1 MINARFNL
9 ILKRNNTNKSI
20 EIPEMATELNIPEDS
35 PLYNPQSRQQSFRE
49 TTIINNRKFK
59 WRYQVIPYQSMA
71 QLGFFF
77 HPFKDTET
85 NQIRKDAVGC
95 IFCHSVSFDFS
106 KCRSSKKNRFQT
118 LINVLERHLHQT
130 GNRCLNAHI
139 RLRLIQHYQDKSL
152 IDDSAGW
159 IPKGDTFLND
169 PFSVEMLKWRSSLLL
184 SVNFSKIKWS
194 KEDMISSGLVPYDT
208 SLSGFKILE
217 DIPEE
222 KKMHNETFI
231 CIYCQSVVVYD
242 ESFSSPS
249 QEHYKICKF
258 KGKTCHFFQETSKP
272 LESVELIPNENEKE
286 QSTSPKSTLRSIAP
300 IEPEETK
307 LERLPSR
314 TPSPI
319 RKKRKLGKVSTKVV
333 SLSENEESSSIN
345 TTRNSKTDKVLKINF
360 EDHAIRQ
367 RENGQRKNPILDD
380 STNDDISFSN
390 QGHSTFDIPLPTSSI
405 LPSRDSQSPLKL
417 TSPILKIDNIDNVQI
432 KVSPSSHGQ
441 ITEDE
446 IAHEKTNHDPKHY
459 THETHELEQTELAN
473 NSSVHPITSLLSS
486 SDSLI
491 SPAVME
497 TNRHVTPKLHYES
510 NSETDD
516 SFVPSSSSRSRHSQ
530 TTLETSSSS
539 SYESSSTSLSHAA
552 DRSVEHSNP
561 NLIDNIMGASDEESS
576 KNSNIEDFE
585 IENLGISNTPSVL
598 KQDPIAHN
606 DSIEEIIK
614 YEDIESNTQAKGNES
629 TSNSTSSSTLSTP
642 VASPKKSPKP
652 PSALTTLLSTFPPEV
667 KVNKPSQN
675 NESSITVKTEVP
687 SSSHPSLPNLQQA
700 HSPGINNAR
709 RRLRH
714 F

>member
-1 MINARFNL
+1 M
-9 ILKRNNTNKSI
+9 
-20 EIPEMATELNIPEDS
+20 
-35 PLYNPQSRQQSFRE
+35 
-49 TTIINNRKFK
+49 
-59 WRYQVIPYQSMA
+59 
-71 QLGFFF
+71 
-77 HPFKDTET
+77 
-85 NQIRKDAVGC
+85 C
-95 IFCHSVSFDFS
+95 I
-106 KCRSSKKNRFQT
+106 
-118 LINVLERHLHQT
+118 
-130 GNRCLNAHI
+130 
-139 RLRLIQHYQDKSL
+139 
-152 IDDSAGW
+152 
-159 IPKGDTFLND
+159 
-169 PFSVEMLKWRSSLLL
+169 
-184 SVNFSKIKWS
+184 
-194 KEDMISSGLVPYDT
+194 
-208 SLSGFKILE
+208 
-217 DIPEE
+217 
-222 KKMHNETFI
+222 
-231 CIYCQSVVVYD
+231 
-242 ESFSSPS
+242 
-249 QEHYKICKF
+249 
-258 KGKTCHFFQETSKP
+258 
-272 LESVELIPNENEKE
+272 
-286 QSTSPKSTLRSIAP
+286 
-300 IEPEETK
+300 
-307 LERLPSR
+307 
-314 TPSPI
+314 
-319 RKKRKLGKVSTKVV
+319 
-333 SLSENEESSSIN
+333 
-345 TTRNSKTDKVLKINF
+345 
-360 EDHAIRQ
+360 
-367 RENGQRKNPILDD
+367 
-380 STNDDISFSN
+380 
-390 QGHSTFDIPLPTSSI
+390 
-405 LPSRDSQSPLKL
+405 RDS
-417 TSPILKIDNIDNVQI
+417 IDNVQI